1 MCEIQVSGQTLGGG
15 HCEVVEILAGAGA
28 RLDILSGT
36 KGKTPLEVARH
47 KNQNE
52 VIPVIQRYVRNLAN
66 YLSLEVP
73 LNQ

>member
-36 KGKTPLEVARH
+36 GGAYAWK
-47 KNQNE
+47 
-52 VIPVIQRYVRNLAN
+52 LA
-66 YLSLEVP
+66 VKHHFTK
-73 LNQ
+73 